1 MENDRERVNHALTT
15 KSLRRFA
22 ASAAA
27 FAALFLTAACGAETA
42 TAPAPSV
49 PPASSAPA
57 ADTPAALRD
66 IFTAATKSAPWAAK
80 VSQITLDGRAVIV
93 ATSLTKTDKA
103 ASTAVCEAAL
113 KAAKDTKVDFQSVA
127 VRSADDRT
135 LAHQNQG
142 GPTQCEN

>member
-1 MENDRERVNHALTT
+1 MNHTFTT
-15 KSLRRFA
+15 KPARRFA
-22 ASAAA
+22 ASAGA
-27 FAALFLTAACGAETA
+27 FAALCLTAACGAETA
-42 TAPAPSV
+42 TAPASSV
-49 PPASSAPA
+49 PPVSSAPA
-57 ADTPAALRD
+57 VDTPAALRD
-66 IFTAATKSAPWAAK
+66 TFSAAAKSAPWADK

-103 ASTAVCEAAL
+103 ASVAVCQAAL
-113 KAAKDTKVDFQSVA
+113 KAAKDTATDFQSVA